1 MGLRVA
7 GVDEF
12 ERVRKRTRKS
22 LVDNLPDWPEL
33 EEKLAKGLS
42 PKQGIEFTVTLDP
55 KKSSMRQ
62 VILRKVKEL
71 VNDRYTVVSYKRG
84 NEILILILNDG
95 KVESRRKRK

>member
-1 MGLRVA
+1 MSLSVS
-7 GVDEF
+7 EK
-12 ERVRKRTRKS
+12 EHEKS

-71 VNDRYTVVSYKRG
+71 VNDRYTVGCLTRESKSNINSDPKRRQG
-84 NEILILILNDG
+84 
-95 KVESRRKRK
+95 